1 MRAWVL
7 HAARDLRLENRTLP
21 SASPGAVVI
30 RVARAGICGSDLHY
44 YGEGRAGAFVPKAP
58 FVLGHEFAG
67 EVVEL
72 GADAEG
78 LSVGDRVAVDP
89 TIPCRRCAPC
99 RHGRSNLCLKMRT
112 FGSASSFPHL
122 DGGFQE
128 YVAVPVLNCL
138 RLPDSVD
145 DAEGAL
151 MEPLA
156 VAAQA
161 IARAGGVA
169 GLNVLITGA
178 GTIGQCIL
186 TVARAFGAARVALTD
201 PDPFARS
208 FALDHGAD
216 LAADPSQ
223 PDADSLLARQAPDGF
238 DIAFEASGSPQALA
252 LAIRVCARGGTVV
265 QIGTL
270 PAECTVPANLV
281 MSRELAFIGSFR
293 YVNVFEKVLDL
304 LVGGRISA
312 GHIVTSVL
320 PLEDLPAA
328 VEKAAGAGNVM
339 KVQVRWENA
348 PERGRK

>member
-1 MRAWVL
+1 MRA
-7 HAARDLRLENRTLP
+7 
-21 SASPGAVVI
+21 
-30 RVARAGICGSDLHY
+30 
-44 YGEGRAGAFVPKAP
+44 
-58 FVLGHEFAG
+58 
-67 EVVEL
+67 
-72 GADAEG
+72 
-78 LSVGDRVAVDP
+78 
-89 TIPCRRCAPC
+89 
-99 RHGRSNLCLKMRT
+99 
-112 FGSASSFPHL
+112 
-122 DGGFQE
+122 
-128 YVAVPVLNCL
+128 
-138 RLPDSVD
+138 
-145 DAEGAL
+145 
-151 MEPLA
+151 
-156 VAAQA
+156 
-161 IARAGGVA
+161 AGGVA

-238 DIAFEASGSPQALA
+238 DIAFEAYRLSAGAGPGHPG
-252 LAIRVCARGGTVV
+252 VARGGTVV

-312 GHIVTSVL
+312 GHIVIELL

-348 PERGRK
+348 HRARAKMTRCDKMRRRGMHQ